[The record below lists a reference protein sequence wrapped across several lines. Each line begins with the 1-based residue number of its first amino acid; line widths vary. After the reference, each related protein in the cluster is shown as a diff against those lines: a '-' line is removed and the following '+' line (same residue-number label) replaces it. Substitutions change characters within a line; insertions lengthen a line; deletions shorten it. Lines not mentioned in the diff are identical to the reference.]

1 MIESFVEEGI
11 SIFRI
16 NMAHGTH
23 EKMRET
29 IELIHEI
36 FRKKKSTRYSIILD
50 TEGCFP
56 RTGHLEDSQEIE
68 FNTGDE
74 VSLIVDEEFMGNK

>member
-36 FRKKKSTRYSIILD
+36 YRKKKSTRYSIILD

-56 RTGHLEDSQEIE
+56 RTGHLEDS
-68 FNTGDE
+68 
-74 VSLIVDEEFMGNK
+74 